1 MDNNKLRNEIINQG
15 IDRGFKATEINNVLR
30 KQGLREY
37 NPLTTAK
44 NYMELLPNLGKG
56 ATQIARDLGTFG
68 GAVIKP
74 ISDIVY
80 TPHGYRMEKAKQ
92 AFREAVNNPTMKNAV
107 KGAVAGGAIGSR
119 IPSIGGIL
127 GGALLGGTIGALGLK
142 DFSNAM
148 ASTYD
153 TDLNTLG
160 KVKRG
165 EYKLGDLAK
174 DIAQGALR
182 NPAYVALDV
191 APVVAKPVS
200 KSVGKIVNSVP
211 ENAPM
216 VVQQILPS
224 KQVRNFNRG
233 LTESIVSSKA
243 KASDMYRGY
252 ISLDEVPNINR
263 EELVRHLTTNKS
275 NLTGKELKVA
285 NNIKKNLIDNEKEL
299 IKIGVMDADSA
310 KADTVAQYV
319 MQHIAKDSNLLHKDI
334 VDIINIRGLDKEAK
348 PLIDDALGKRI
359 NKLID
364 EGEAL
369 YDDNKIAY
377 LSQKFAVSKDPLGLR
392 YSIDYNTNPKEY
404 FDTARI
410 IGRTDAKRLSNVLDK
425 TIKFQL
431 DQVAKSR
438 EGLDVLNDIMNN
450 PKVFNSITKEGD
462 FKSQSLFRKS
472 LVEDIQK
479 GEVPDL
485 SKALKKSGISNNID
499 KIYYTSL
506 NNAFK
511 TPANTGW
518 RRWLNAFKK
527 AVLANPHWVAL
538 NRLGNWSNNAMEGV
552 THIDYMDTKKY
563 KHLIPDALK
572 QQTAFNS
579 YINAGVDEIGT
590 TAKSSIGQ
598 PINRIKE
605 SIGSFKESDK
615 SMSDI
620 ARLFGDLY
628 SSSSDITANP
638 LFRAEA
644 GLELADRYANFIR
657 QAKREAEAT
666 NKTVEAVLKEANK
679 DRALFNKLNTQVNKS
694 LGDYLGRNYALPT
707 GLYNFT
713 SEVIP
718 FYRFLT
724 QTGRTT
730 AHQLANRPLAFLTN
744 VDIPTKVGNQLSNQI
759 IQEYGLDQE
768 KYKGGIPYAIG
779 ADGNI
784 RTLSL
789 EPIPIGSLANTF
801 GSWDNLLGTFSP
813 MVSTLHDALFFERF
827 GRPATSPRMAGMS
840 KKEIENFKPT
850 VGERLG
856 YGLNTLLNTT
866 YNPAIWANRLGPE
879 IAETIAEETVNTP
892 LANVMSKAGFGT
904 GLQSRYDTNPFLQ
917 NPYTYNRQTPLE
929 LIGRWIGAQTN
940 SNYPANNRKSKS
952 ALRRERISKMYK
964 EKKRQDLKKDKRRI

>member
-1 MDNNKLRNEIINQG
+1 MDKNKLRNEIINQG

-56 ATQIARDLGTFG
+56 ATHIARNLGTFG

-74 ISDIVY
+74 ISDIAY
-80 TPHGYRMEKAKQ
+80 TPSGYRIEKAKQ

-107 KGAVAGGAIGSR
+107 KGAVAGGVIGSK

-127 GGALLGGTIGALGLK
+127 GGALLGSTVGALGLK
-142 DFSNAM
+142 GFGNTI

-153 TDLNTLG
+153 TDLSTLA
-160 KVKRG
+160 KVARG

-174 DIAQGALR
+174 DVSQGAMR
-182 NPAYVALDV
+182 NPAYVALDI
-191 APVVAKPVS
+191 APIVAKPVS

-216 VVQQILPS
+216 FVQQILPS

-275 NLTGKELKVA
+275 NLTGKELQVA

-299 IKIGVMDADSA
+299 IKMGVMDADSA

-392 YSIDYNTNPKEY
+392 YSTDYNTNTVEY

-499 KIYYTSL
+499 KIYYTALS
-506 NNAFK
+506 NAFK

-552 THIDYMDTKKY
+552 THIDYLDTKKY

-644 GLELADRYANFIR
+644 GLELTDRYANFIR
-657 QAKREAEAT
+657 QAKREAKAT
-666 NKTVEAVLKEANK
+666 NKTVETVLKEANK

-694 LGDYLGRNYALPT
+694 LGDYLGRNYALPA
-707 GLYNFT
+707 GLYDFT

-789 EPIPIGSLANTF
+789 EPIPIGSVANTL
-801 GSWDNLLGTFSP
+801 GSWDNFLGTFSP

-827 GRPATSPRMAGMS
+827 GRPATSPRMADMS

-850 VGERLG
+850 AGERLG

-929 LIGRWIGAQTN
+929 LVGRWIGAQTN

-952 ALRRERISKMYK
+952 ALRRERVSKMYK

>member
-74 ISDIVY
+74 ISDIAY
-80 TPHGYRMEKAKQ
+80 TPSGYRMEKAKQ
-92 AFREAVNNPTMKNAV
+92 AFREAVKNPTMKNAV

-119 IPSIGGIL
+119 IPSVGGIL

-148 ASTYD
+148 VSTYD

-174 DIAQGALR
+174 DVAQGALR

-200 KSVGKIVNSVP
+200 KSIGKIVDSVP

-216 VVQQILPS
+216 AIQQILPS

-275 NLTGKELKVA
+275 NLTGKELQVA

-299 IKIGVMDADSA
+299 IKMGEKDEDSA
-310 KADTVAQYV
+310 KANTIAQYV

-334 VDIINIRGLDKEAK
+334 VDIINIRRLDKEAK
-348 PLIDDALGKRI
+348 PLIDDTLGKRI

-392 YSIDYNTNPKEY
+392 YSTDYNTNSKKY

-499 KIYYTSL
+499 KIYYTAL

-590 TAKSSIGQ
+590 TAKSSLGQ

-644 GLELADRYANFIR
+644 GLELTDRYANFIR

-666 NKTVEAVLKEANK
+666 NKTVETVLKEANK

-694 LGDYLGRNYALPT
+694 LGDYLGRNYALPA
-707 GLYNFT
+707 GLYDFT
-713 SEVIP
+713 SDVIP

-768 KYKGGIPYAIG
+768 KYNGVIPYAI
-779 ADGNI
+779 
-784 RTLSL
+784 
-789 EPIPIGSLANTF
+789 
-801 GSWDNLLGTFSP
+801 
-813 MVSTLHDALFFERF
+813 
-827 GRPATSPRMAGMS
+827 
-840 KKEIENFKPT
+840 
-850 VGERLG
+850 
-856 YGLNTLLNTT
+856 
-866 YNPAIWANRLGPE
+866 
-879 IAETIAEETVNTP
+879 
-892 LANVMSKAGFGT
+892 
-904 GLQSRYDTNPFLQ
+904 
-917 NPYTYNRQTPLE
+917 
-929 LIGRWIGAQTN
+929 
-940 SNYPANNRKSKS
+940 
-952 ALRRERISKMYK
+952 
-964 EKKRQDLKKDKRRI
+964 